1 MSIFRHSV
9 VCPCEVI
16 GQLVHWTICLLDNVI
31 YWTIH
36 WTALY
41 WTTVTSQVEEYIES
55 PSTPHCMPH
64 DPDYGWTLSLRQ
76 WRLDTGQWTWL
87 EWTLDT
93 GHWTRW
99 QWYDIVIPRKVFLR
113 SRSPLSLGWRRILV
127 TPLWTKTS
135 WHRTQASQ
143 IAWHLMLFW
152 HLTYDLIDIII
163 KWLYCLIR
171 VISTD

>member
-41 WTTVTSQVEEYIES
+41 WTMVTSQVEEYIES

-93 GHWTRW
+93 GHDDSGMTLSYHARFFSA
-99 QWYDIVIPRKVFLR
+99 PALR
-113 SRSPLSLGWRRILV
+113 SPSGDEEFLSRHCEPRHRDIGLKLLRLHDISCC
-127 TPLWTKTS
+127 WTFDIWLN
-135 WHRTQASQ
+135 WHNN
-143 IAWHLMLFW
+143 
-152 HLTYDLIDIII
+152 
-163 KWLYCLIR
+163 
-171 VISTD
+171 